1 MKNIDERLLLEHV
14 RRINSIIQNTR
25 STENKKNIFDV
36 GYEETTKSEELNESI
51 NQIIDLINYDRT
63 NVLLE
68 SSSETTKIHKM
79 ANLLYPDEMYSLSSE
94 GESLTNSGI
103 FAGRDDEIGSENNKK
118 FQNYASKLA
127 TPREWMTIFPYSMSK
142 YYDPSFKKY
151 PELYTKWKGRN
162 AKDAEMSMISN
173 AWDSKVNFKSFDKID
188 FSKTSD
194 NSNIPG
200 LRVSDEISA
209 SKKYAEE
216 LSKTKEDMR
225 QKSIWED
232 PDFVKNWSGEYDSL
246 FYEMMFPPT
255 FYKRLAY
262 EAASEGYKHTPQWF
276 KDWWEKTATPFIQ
289 DYGWIPAVVL
299 GLGSVIALICGA
311 PVLAFGLGVASVF
324 LDVLEIITY
333 IQQDDPFMA
342 GLCMVFL
349 VIPGDAILRVVG
361 GKRYMRQAAD
371 FLAEW
376 ALGPNARKGTKEMF
390 KEAGHDLFGPIIQI
404 GTNVKLYFKA
414 MKKMI
419 RASLVSLIT
428 TLRIKGLCKLIVWLI
443 SKGYLLVKFLVKT
456 VFQMGTLAVTWGA
469 LCYYLGIPLPW
480 QKGEQ
485 ELSPKK
491 YDDPSIFIYQWLNYP
506 VTPNDF
512 PLEKE
517 KIGETNDI
525 RIKIIQLTLDVL
537 GYSQIYESDLS
548 HLSYADR
555 SYGIPKN
562 DEERKK
568 RCSTMFA
575 SGDIV
580 GLKSDPSCKDYVG
593 YFDPTKKTGIKLKP
607 NYDISTKNTIKNIDK
622 TKKDALGFNKDFGLK
637 FDVQNKNLSTG
648 LDYYEKPTATGGLN
662 LGFTPGKITPKLGY
676 WDNEFDKMILVF
688 QKRNNLKIENNI
700 TKEFIEKLKEF
711 FTEDE
716 VRQKAIK
723 YSGEQLKKEFDLFY
737 GEDYS
742 KSLTKE
748 FIDNRTDETINKIK
762 EAEKNNADLRQGIY
776 DSIAPTIDVISDVDE
791 AQKII
796 DQINGFA
803 KDNKLDT
810 LNTPVTIYVPLED

>member
-1 MKNIDERLLLEHV
+1 
-14 RRINSIIQNTR
+14 
-25 STENKKNIFDV
+25 
-36 GYEETTKSEELNESI
+36 
-51 NQIIDLINYDRT
+51 
-63 NVLLE
+63 
-68 SSSETTKIHKM
+68 
-79 ANLLYPDEMYSLSSE
+79 
-94 GESLTNSGI
+94 
-103 FAGRDDEIGSENNKK
+103 
-118 FQNYASKLA
+118 
-127 TPREWMTIFPYSMSK
+127 
-142 YYDPSFKKY
+142 
-151 PELYTKWKGRN
+151 
-162 AKDAEMSMISN
+162 
-173 AWDSKVNFKSFDKID
+173 
-188 FSKTSD
+188 
-194 NSNIPG
+194 
-200 LRVSDEISA
+200 
-209 SKKYAEE
+209 
-216 LSKTKEDMR
+216 
-225 QKSIWED
+225 
-232 PDFVKNWSGEYDSL
+232 
-246 FYEMMFPPT
+246 
-255 FYKRLAY
+255 
-262 EAASEGYKHTPQWF
+262 
-276 KDWWEKTATPFIQ
+276 
-289 DYGWIPAVVL
+289 
-299 GLGSVIALICGA
+299 
-311 PVLAFGLGVASVF
+311 
-324 LDVLEIITY
+324 
-333 IQQDDPFMA
+333 
-342 GLCMVFL
+342 
-349 VIPGDAILRVVG
+349 
-361 GKRYMRQAAD
+361 
-371 FLAEW
+371 
-376 ALGPNARKGTKEMF
+376 
-390 KEAGHDLFGPIIQI
+390 
-404 GTNVKLYFKA
+404 
-414 MKKMI
+414 
-419 RASLVSLIT
+419 
-428 TLRIKGLCKLIVWLI
+428 
-443 SKGYLLVKFLVKT
+443 
-456 VFQMGTLAVTWGA
+456 
-469 LCYYLGIPLPW
+469 
-480 QKGEQ
+480 
-485 ELSPKK
+485 
-491 YDDPSIFIYQWLNYP
+491 
-506 VTPNDF
+506 
-512 PLEKE
+512 
-517 KIGETNDI
+517 
-525 RIKIIQLTLDVL
+525 VL